1 MKSWFFW
8 MLWAIFIG
16 YAIGFAPPEQGNTVD
31 LIQRLSSGQ
40 WDGINPAIVALFNIM
55 GIWPVIYACLAL
67 ADGRRQPFP
76 AWPFVVASFAVG
88 AFALLPYLGL
98 RVPNPSFSGDKGKL
112 LRWLD
117 SRWTGRAIAV
127 GAIGLLLYGLTM
139 GNWADFVTQWQT
151 SPFIHV
157 MSLDFCVLC
166 GLVPALLGDD
176 MARRGLQSKWVFWA
190 VSLIPLVGISVY
202 LSLRPPL
209 IDRADVSSAIASP
222 S

>member
-8 MLWAIFIG
+8 ILWASFIG
-16 YAIGFAPPEQGNTVD
+16 YAFGFAPPERGDTFD

-40 WDGINPAIVALFNIM
+40 WDDINPAIVALFNLM
-55 GIWPVIYACLAL
+55 GIWPMIYACLAL
-67 ADGRRQPFP
+67 VDGRRQPFP
-76 AWPFVVASFAVG
+76 AWPFVAASFGVG

-98 RVPNPSFSGDKGKL
+98 RVPNPSFAGEKSKL
-112 LRWLD
+112 LSVVD

-139 GNWADFVTQWQT
+139 GNWADFAAQWQI
-151 SPFIHV
+151 SPFIQV
-157 MSLDFCVLC
+157 MSLDFCLLC
-166 GLVPALLGDD
+166 ALVPALLGDD
-176 MARRGLQSKWVFWA
+176 MARRGIDAKWIFWA
-190 VSLIPLVGISVY
+190 VSLIPLVGIAVY

-209 IDRADVSSAIASP
+209 PEGTPSDAIASV